1 MENTIAPGQLAFVD
15 RVGRHF
21 AKQYGVP
28 PATGRVVGWLLICD
42 PPQQTAAAIAEAVGI
57 SRSAVGGAVAMLE
70 TWGVVRKTR
79 QPGERADR
87 IVISGGFGSD
97 SVGRVDEYETLAAF
111 ARDGLELLA
120 GAPERQRARLLELA
134 AFSDFLIERLPR
146 LADEW
151 RERRDELRAAG
162 ALPREEWCP

>member
-1 MENTIAPGQLAFVD
+1 METAPEQLAFVD

-28 PATGRVVGWLLICD
+28 PATGRLVGWLLICD
-42 PPQQTAAAIAEAVGI
+42 PPQQTAAAIAEALGI
-57 SRSAVGGAVAMLE
+57 SRSAVGGAVTMLE
-70 TWGVVRKTR
+70 AWGVVRRTR
-79 QPGERADR
+79 RPGERADR
-87 IVISGGFGSD
+87 IVMAGGFGSD
-97 SVGRVDEYETLAAF
+97 SLGRVDEYETLARF

-120 GAPERQRARLLELA
+120 GASAEQRARLLEMA

-151 RERRDELRAAG
+151 REHRDAMRAAG
-162 ALPREEWCP
+162 ALPREDWCA